1 MYIWGPKVPRLPKN
15 GNFPL
20 HNGPSVTAENRKSQF
35 DPTTAPKVPSTNSNP
50 KLVAPTAF

>member
-1 MYIWGPKVPRLPKN
+1 MGHTGPTRTPKI

-35 DPTTAPKVPSTNSNP
+35 DPTTAPKVPSSNSNP